1 MAEALE
7 IKLPQSFFDALEEI
21 KESSEERNDNRSDSD
36 FYAKNILNGGN
47 IQKVAPTF
55 TSQLA
60 KGYEDIGAAIFKGG
74 TKIFFEY
81 WDKIKKQEEYKKN
94 R

>member
-1 MAEALE
+1 MTIEVIQTLC
-7 IKLPQSFFDALEEI
+7 Q
-21 KESSEERNDNRSDSD
+21 
-36 FYAKNILNGGN
+36 NILNGGN

-81 WDKIKKQEEYKKN
+81 WDKIKN
-94 R
+94 RRNIKSR

>member
-36 FYAKNILNGGN
+36 FYAKNILM
-47 IQKVAPTF
+47 V
-55 TSQLA
+55 
-60 KGYEDIGAAIFKGG
+60 EIFK
-74 TKIFFEY
+74 KLL
-81 WDKIKKQEEYKKN
+81 QLLQVN
-94 R
+94 

>member
-74 TKIFFEY
+74 TKIFLN
-81 WDKIKKQEEYKKN
+81 IGIRLKN
-94 R
+94 RRNIKSR